1 MTFFAFKK
9 RLSRFLTTSSL
20 FHTRLT
26 SSSASFPFAVT
37 RMKCYPGDPCVYQ
50 NMFLMAA
57 FFFCYPANP
66 KSKLTKFKL
75 QKNHNMTQQYSKC
88 HQEVAKNMCI
98 TKSSNTQSSSTLK
111 VTIYNH
117 FKICFKPF
125 NSQI

>member
-1 MTFFAFKK
+1 MCSLRHFAALIGMQYISILAKFKCCI
-9 RLSRFLTTSSL
+9 F
-20 FHTRLT
+20 
-26 SSSASFPFAVT
+26 SFTA
-37 RMKCYPGDPCVYQ
+37 CVYQ

-57 FFFCYPANP
+57 FFCYPANP

-98 TKSSNTQSSSTLK
+98 TKSSNMQSSSTLK

-117 FKICFKPF
+117 LKFAL
-125 NSQI
+125 NSSTPRSDSQFSLPATT